1 MIAHA
6 DDSMVS
12 QFTTAFGRSL
22 PISRW
27 KVYKSWGEKGKIRHS
42 NWALACKASFP
53 RPFAGVKQGR
63 MDLDG
68 AERNGR
74 LKKGRCNRDKPPCK
88 YFHPPQHLKDQLLIN
103 GRNHLALKNALMQQM
118 GIASGQPVLAGQVP
132 TVAANPYLTGIPANT
147 YSPYFA
153 PGHLVPALLGPDPAA
168 VASQLGPVVPQ
179 AVQVTQQKLPRS
191 DRLEVCR
198 EFMRGACKRAE
209 SECRFAHPQESVARH
224 DDGSITV
231 CMDAVK
237 GRCTRDPCRYFHPPL
252 HLQAQLKAAQS
263 RATAVA
269 AAAATAPVTVSAGT
283 FIHHQQQHQ
292 QQQQQQPSPPSTTTG
307 TAALTTTQ
315 QANTANTAAPAA
327 VAHGQQH
334 TLELGKKRA
343 AGTDMFQLMDVKTVG
358 SFYYE
363 NFAYSGMVPIK
374 RPAAEKYGNPVYPG
388 ATTYQQLMQLQQP
401 FVPISCEYQSENSTS
416 STTTTTAPTTTTT
429 TINCTTTTTFAATA
443 VVSAAT
449 TATTTSLSANITQQQ
464 YNHYQQQ
471 LQQHYNHQQQPLL
484 PPQPPI
490 QQQYI
495 LQPSSQPF
503 TLNTPSQTVNTTTNN
518 TSHQVINNIL
528 TNNNHNFNKYHY
540 SSSAHTNGNC
550 NLTLN
555 MTLTITDPLP
565 INSIATTVANSN
577 PATSAS
583 TATSPNRTETLEQTE
598 SDTNEV
604 VPVLPVGSNLSSMVT
619 TSEKGITTVTSA
631 VNSIAANNAA
641 IISSVT
647 VKSNDDEVSR
657 ESKHQY
663 VSNASETTN
672 VNGGSDLHNVVN
684 GCNDTIQPTLS
695 TGILPT
701 PTSSSAVTNAYQAH
715 QNIQRLYQS
724 YNTAVAAASYA
735 TVRGH
740 NHYTPVCSTGSYH
753 NIQSITVPSY
763 ASVTTPGVYGYGT
776 SNTGPAYYVDDA
788 TNITK
793 EIAQKSYA
801 NVMKAASASTA
812 TTYTGKPLTAYTGI
826 SLNKAYVAATPAAP
840 GSAMAHQAAA
850 LVQAQQAQAAAAV
863 AAATQLRQ
871 LSSLPNSGL
880 STPVGTPVHTP
891 VSTPALLQRAA
902 PMPAGGYFHAAS
914 PATLM
919 RAQPLALTATPS
931 GTQYAAMPQQ
941 QQPHQTAYFFPGFL
955 PTAGAYQFAAMGS
968 MPAHVTASA
977 ISSGIAAAQ
986 LAPLPSTASTQA
998 AMLLDTLPVCQDFNR
1013 SMCSRLNCR
1022 FVHLTEDDKVEVC
1035 DQRVAVCRDHANGQC
1050 RRKQCKYYHIP
1061 IVLPPA
1067 NVMAAL
1073 INSNTSGISNN
1084 NINNNLNQEQQQ
1096 QQQSSN
1102 NYKQQQQQQQ
1112 QKLAGS
1118 TIATTNYNNNLII
1131 IEPQHQH
1138 PAQQSQQQIHN
1149 FDVETTIAGGYGTLT
1164 NKIALTTASS
1174 KIYNTAP
1181 PPPPAAAVAYHPV
1194 HYTTAGTPYH
1204 HPHHQLQQQHH
1215 HYHITPPY
1223 SPSAAST
1230 TSSNSSA
1237 CPKPT
1242 SPILSS
1248 TTTLSTNSTA
1258 TKPTP
1263 IAATHYVPTTTFLK
1277 ASPAMTI
1284 AIATQA
1290 PLLLGNTNTN
1300 SEYGSNCIPII
1311 TTPPALTPLTPVTQ
1325 HPAFM
1330 YPATPQTQH

>member
-1 MIAHA
+1 MAA
-6 DDSMVS
+6 MVNMS
-12 QFTTAFGRSL
+12 NLLSGKD
-22 PISRW
+22 SRW
-27 KVYKSWGEKGKIRHS
+27 LQLEVCREFQRNKCSRQDTECKFAHPPANVEVQNGKVT
-42 NWALACKASFP
+42 ACYDSI
-53 RPFAGVKQGR
+53 
-63 MDLDG
+63 
-68 AERNGR
+68 
-74 LKKGRCNRDKPPCK
+74 KGRCNRDKPPCK

-191 DRLEVCR
+191 DRLE
-198 EFMRGACKRAE
+198 
-209 SECRFAHPQESVARH
+209 
-224 DDGSITV
+224 
-231 CMDAVK
+231 
-237 GRCTRDPCRYFHPPL
+237 
-252 HLQAQLKAAQS
+252 
-263 RATAVA
+263 
-269 AAAATAPVTVSAGT
+269 
-283 FIHHQQQHQ
+283 
-292 QQQQQQPSPPSTTTG
+292 
-307 TAALTTTQ
+307 
-315 QANTANTAAPAA
+315 
-327 VAHGQQH
+327 
-334 TLELGKKRA
+334 
-343 AGTDMFQLMDVKTVG
+343 
-358 SFYYE
+358 
-363 NFAYSGMVPIK
+363 AYSGMVPIK

-484 PPQPPI
+484 PPQPTI

-495 LQPSSQPF
+495 LQSSSQPF

-550 NLTLN
+550 NLTLSTYN
-555 MTLTITDPLP
+555 SGNNTKNTNNNNSKANNSFFLLYNNNNSNSSNNSNNNNSNNSNCLNYVNNNLNSDNKLIATTSTTKTTTINTLANNTSSAKTTTDLTIAAADTASNANNNSNSSINRDMTLTITDPLS

-598 SDTNEV
+598 SDTCEV

-631 VNSIAANNAA
+631 VNSIAANSAA
-641 IISSVT
+641 IMSSVT

-672 VNGGSDLHNVVN
+672 INGGSDLNDVVN

-735 TVRGH
+735 SVRGH

-763 ASVTTPGVYGYGT
+763 ASVTTPGVYGYST
-776 SNTGPAYYVDDA
+776 SNTGGYYVDDA

-902 PMPAGGYFHAAS
+902 PLPAGNYFHAAS

-919 RAQPLALTATPS
+919 RAQPLALTATPA

-941 QQPHQTAYFFPGFL
+941 QQPHQTAYFFPGFI

-986 LAPLPSTASTQA
+986 LAPIPSTASTQA
-998 AMLLDTLPVCQDFNR
+998 AMV
-1013 SMCSRLNCR
+1013 LNPY
-1022 FVHLTEDDKVEVC
+1022 K
-1035 DQRVAVCRDHANGQC
+1035 
-1050 RRKQCKYYHIP
+1050 KMK
-1061 IVLPPA
+1061 
-1067 NVMAAL
+1067 
-1073 INSNTSGISNN
+1073 TS
-1084 NINNNLNQEQQQ
+1084 
-1096 QQQSSN
+1096 
-1102 NYKQQQQQQQ
+1102 
-1112 QKLAGS
+1112 
-1118 TIATTNYNNNLII
+1118 
-1131 IEPQHQH
+1131 
-1138 PAQQSQQQIHN
+1138 
-1149 FDVETTIAGGYGTLT
+1149 
-1164 NKIALTTASS
+1164 
-1174 KIYNTAP
+1174 
-1181 PPPPAAAVAYHPV
+1181 
-1194 HYTTAGTPYH
+1194 
-1204 HPHHQLQQQHH
+1204 
-1215 HYHITPPY
+1215 
-1223 SPSAAST
+1223 
-1230 TSSNSSA
+1230 
-1237 CPKPT
+1237 
-1242 SPILSS
+1242 
-1248 TTTLSTNSTA
+1248 
-1258 TKPTP
+1258 
-1263 IAATHYVPTTTFLK
+1263 
-1277 ASPAMTI
+1277 
-1284 AIATQA
+1284 
-1290 PLLLGNTNTN
+1290 
-1300 SEYGSNCIPII
+1300 
-1311 TTPPALTPLTPVTQ
+1311 
-1325 HPAFM
+1325 
-1330 YPATPQTQH
+1330 